1 MIFSRRR
8 SRHQETRTLGP
19 MVDTPIEEGIL
30 AAARWPT
37 LELFQDL
44 STADIEAI
52 AAVLEP
58 RSYAPGDV
66 ILREGAEGDAVYLL
80 DEGRVRISKA
90 PGDGRPAFS
99 RVLDAPSALGEMA
112 LIARTPRTATVR
124 ADGPVRCMRLD
135 RAAFEAIVQRHPDVA
150 RLLTRLVGERL
161 KEIDGIRRVG
171 KYRVVGTLGKGAVAD
186 VFEARHPELGQP
198 VALKMLSHALV
209 YHPQFAAQFDREAV
223 IVAGLAH
230 PNIVRVFDFE
240 RAYGTRFIVMERL
253 EGEMLADLIER
264 RAPPRWS
271 TVRRLLREVGS
282 ALHHAHGQGLIHR
295 DVKPSNI
302 FITTEGQAK
311 LLDFG
316 IAVHRERSAA
326 TGDAR
331 VGSPCYVAPEQ
342 ILGKPLDGR
351 ADIYALG
358 ITAFELITGQVPFD
372 APDVVALL
380 RKHLHSPLPDPRT
393 VRPDV
398 PADLAAFIARCCE
411 KDPAARF
418 PDCEAAVAA
427 LRDGPDGVIGGRR
440 TVRIDYGPGAA
451 DGVRAALEALEAAL
465 AKVEG
470 ATLKID

>member
-1 MIFSRRR
+1 MSADPV
-8 SRHQETRTLGP
+8 EPDG
-19 MVDTPIEEGIL
+19 L
-30 AAARWPT
+30 ATRWPT

-44 STADIEAI
+44 SSADVEAI
-52 AAVLEP
+52 GVVLEP
-58 RSYAPGDV
+58 RTYAPGQV
-66 ILREGAEGDAVYLL
+66 IMREGAEGDAMYLL
-80 DEGRVRISKA
+80 DEGRVRVQKA
-90 PGDGRPAFS
+90 PGDGRPQFE
-99 RVLDAPSALGEMA
+99 VTLDAPSALGEMA
-112 LIARTPRTATVR
+112 LIARTPRTATVY
-124 ADGPVRCMRLD
+124 ADGKVRCMRLD
-135 RAAFEAIVQRHPDVA
+135 RADFEAIVHRHPDVA

-209 YHPQFAAQFDREAV
+209 YHPQFASQFDREAV
-223 IVAGLAH
+223 IVAGLSH

-271 TVRRLLREVGS
+271 TVRRLLREVGA
-282 ALHHAHGQGLIHR
+282 ALHHAHQQGLIHR

-302 FITTEGQAK
+302 FITREEQAK

-316 IAVHRERSAA
+316 IAVHQERSAA
-326 TGDAR
+326 SGDAR

-372 APDVVALL
+372 AHDVVALL
-380 RKHLHSPLPDPRT
+380 RKHLHSPMPDPRSI
-393 VRPDV
+393 RPDV
-398 PADLAAFIARCCE
+398 PEDLALFISGCCRKKAR
-411 KDPAARF
+411 DRF
-418 PDCEAAVAA
+418 ADCEAAVAV
-427 LRDGPDGVIGGRR
+427 LQDGPDEPFGGRR
-440 TVRIDYGPGAA
+440 NVRIVHGPESEKAVRVALERLERALAGMPGVHVRID
-451 DGVRAALEALEAAL
+451 
-465 AKVEG
+465 
-470 ATLKID
+470 

>member
-8 SRHQETRTLGP
+8 SRHQETRTLAP
-19 MVDTPIEEGIL
+19 MVADPIEQDGL
-30 AAARWPT
+30 STRWPT

-44 STADIEAI
+44 ASADVEAI
-52 AAVLEP
+52 AKVLEP
-58 RSYAPGDV
+58 RTYAPGEV
-66 ILREGAEGDAVYLL
+66 IMREGAEGDAMYLL
-80 DEGRVRISKA
+80 DEGRVRVSKA
-90 PGDGRPAFS
+90 PGEGRPKFEVS
-99 RVLDAPSALGEMA
+99 LDAPSALGEMA
-112 LIARTPRTATVR
+112 LIARTPRTATVQ
-124 ADGPVRCMRLD
+124 ADGKVRCMRLD
-135 RAAFEAIVQRHPDVA
+135 RADFEAIVHRHPDVA

-209 YHPQFAAQFDREAV
+209 YHPQFATQFDREAV
-223 IVAGLAH
+223 IVAGLSH

-282 ALHHAHGQGLIHR
+282 ALHHAHQRGLIHR

-302 FITTEGQAK
+302 FITEDGTAK

-316 IAVHRERSAA
+316 IAVHQERSAA
-326 TGDAR
+326 KGDAR

-372 APDVVALL
+372 AHDVVALL
-380 RKHLHSPLPDPRT
+380 RKHLHSPMPDPRNI
-393 VRPDV
+393 RPDV
-398 PADLAAFIARCCE
+398 PDDLADFIAGCCQ
-411 KDPAARF
+411 KKARQRF
-418 PDCEAAVAA
+418 ADCEAALAV
-427 LRDGPDGVIGGRR
+427 LRDGAEDAFGGERTLRVLHGPETEKAVREAIDAFERALRRLPGVHIQ
-440 TVRIDYGPGAA
+440 ID
-451 DGVRAALEALEAAL
+451 
-465 AKVEG
+465 
-470 ATLKID
+470 

>member
-8 SRHQETRTLGP
+8 TRHQETRTLAP
-19 MVDTPIEEGIL
+19 MMADPIEQDGL
-30 AAARWPT
+30 SNRWPT

-44 STADIEAI
+44 SSADIEAM
-52 AAVLEP
+52 AMVLEP
-58 RSYAPGDV
+58 RTYAAGDV
-66 ILREGAEGDAVYLL
+66 IMREGAEGDAMYLL
-80 DEGRVRISKA
+80 DEGQVRISKA
-90 PGDGRPAFS
+90 AGDGRPAFQMT
-99 RVLDAPSALGEMA
+99 LAAPSALGEMA
-112 LIARTPRTATVR
+112 LVARTPRTATVHALGR
-124 ADGPVRCMRLD
+124 VRCMRLD
-135 RAAFEAIVQRHPDVA
+135 RADFEAIVHRHPDVA

-209 YHPQFAAQFDREAV
+209 YHPQFASQFDREAV
-223 IVAGLAH
+223 IVAGLSH
-230 PNIVRVFDFE
+230 PHIVRVFDFE

-271 TVRRLLREVGS
+271 TVRRLLREVCS
-282 ALHHAHGQGLIHR
+282 ALHHAHQRGLIHR

-302 FITTEGQAK
+302 FITTEEQAK

-316 IAVHRERSAA
+316 IAVHQERSAA

-372 APDVVALL
+372 AHDVVALL
-380 RKHLHSPLPDPRT
+380 RKHLHSPLPDPRNI
-393 VRPDV
+393 RPDV
-398 PADLAAFIARCCE
+398 PEDLAAFITGCC
-411 KDPAARF
+411 KKKPRDRF
-418 PDCEAAVAA
+418 ADCEAAAA
-427 LRDGPDGVIGGRR
+427 VLQDGSDDLLGGQVTLRVVHGPESTQAVRDALDQLERALSRLPGVHLRM
-440 TVRIDYGPGAA
+440 D
-451 DGVRAALEALEAAL
+451 
-465 AKVEG
+465 
-470 ATLKID
+470 

>member
-8 SRHQETRTLGP
+8 SRHQETRTLSP
-19 MVDTPIEEGIL
+19 MVSDPIEQDGL
-30 AAARWPT
+30 ANRWPT
-37 LELFQDL
+37 LDLFQDL
-44 STADIEAI
+44 STADVEAI
-52 AAVLEP
+52 AMVLEP
-58 RSYAPGDV
+58 RTYVPGEV
-66 ILREGAEGDAVYLL
+66 IMREGAEGDAMYLL

-90 PGDGRPAFS
+90 AGEGRPAFS
-99 RVLDAPSALGEMA
+99 RTLDAPSALGEMA
-112 LIARTPRTATVR
+112 LIARTPRTATVQ
-124 ADGPVRCMRLD
+124 ADGAVRCMRLD
-135 RAAFEAIVQRHPDVA
+135 RADFEAIVQRHPDVA

-271 TVRRLLREVGS
+271 TVRRLLREVAS
-282 ALHHAHGQGLIHR
+282 ALHHAHVRGLIHR

-302 FITTEGQAK
+302 FITTGGQAK

-316 IAVHRERSAA
+316 IAVHQERSAA

-342 ILGKPLDGR
+342 ILGKSLDGR

-380 RKHLHSPLPDPRT
+380 RKHLHTPLPDPRHIRPDMPADL
-393 VRPDV
+393 VEFIQGCCKKKPHQRFADCDAALAVLEDGPDV
-398 PADLAAFIARCCE
+398 PLGGQRTIRIAHGPE
-411 KDPAARF
+411 SED
-418 PDCEAAVAA
+418 AVRDA
-427 LRDGPDGVIGGRR
+427 LD
-440 TVRIDYGPGAA
+440 
-451 DGVRAALEALEAAL
+451 ALDKAL
-465 AKVEG
+465 AGLPGVE
-470 ATLKID
+470 LFVE

>member
-8 SRHQETRTLGP
+8 SRHQETRTLAP
-19 MVDTPIEEGIL
+19 MVENPIEQDGL
-30 AAARWPT
+30 STRWPT

-44 STADIEAI
+44 SSADVEAI
-52 AAVLEP
+52 AQVLEP
-58 RSYAPGDV
+58 CSFAAGAV
-66 ILREGAEGDAVYLL
+66 IMREGAEGDAMYLL
-80 DEGRVRISKA
+80 DEGRVRVHKM
-90 PGDGRPAFS
+90 PGEGRPRFE
-99 RVLDAPSALGEMA
+99 VTLDAPSALGEMA
-112 LIARTPRTATVR
+112 LIARTPRTATVK

-135 RAAFEAIVQRHPDVA
+135 RADFEAIVHRHPDVA

-209 YHPQFAAQFDREAV
+209 YHPQFARQFDREAV
-223 IVAGLAH
+223 IVAGLSH

-271 TVRRLLREVGS
+271 TVRRLLREVGA
-282 ALHHAHGQGLIHR
+282 ALQHAHQKGLIHR

-302 FITTEGQAK
+302 FITHEGQAK

-316 IAVHRERSAA
+316 IAVHQERSAA
-326 TGDAR
+326 SGDAR

-372 APDVVALL
+372 AHDVVALL
-380 RKHLHSPLPDPRT
+380 RKHLHSPLPDPRNI
-393 VRPDV
+393 RPDV
-398 PADLAAFIARCCE
+398 PDDLALFISGCCRKKAR
-411 KDPAARF
+411 DRF
-418 PDCEAAVAA
+418 PDCESALAV
-427 LRDGPDGVIGGRR
+427 LQDGVEDPFGGQR
-440 TVRIDYGPGAA
+440 TVRIVHGPETERA
-451 DGVRAALEALEAAL
+451 VREALDRLERSL
-465 AKVEG
+465 ARLPGVDIRIE
-470 ATLKID
+470 

>member
-8 SRHQETRTLGP
+8 SRHQETRTLSP
-19 MVDTPIEEGIL
+19 LVQAPVEGDGL
-30 AAARWPT
+30 SNRWPT

-44 STADIEAI
+44 SSADVEAI
-52 AAVLEP
+52 AKVLEP
-58 RSYAPGDV
+58 RTYAPGDV
-66 ILREGAEGDAVYLL
+66 IMQEGAEGDAMYLL
-80 DEGRVRISKA
+80 DEGRVRITKVA
-90 PGDGRPAFS
+90 ADGRPSFEMT
-99 RVLDAPSALGEMA
+99 LHAPSALGEMA
-112 LIARTPRTATVR
+112 LVARTPRTATVK
-124 ADGPVRCMRLD
+124 AESAVRCMRLD
-135 RAAFEAIVQRHPDVA
+135 RADFEAIVHRHPDVA

-209 YHPQFAAQFDREAV
+209 YHPQFARQFDREAV

-264 RAPPRWS
+264 RAPPHWS
-271 TVRRLLREVGS
+271 TVRRLLREVAS
-282 ALHHAHGQGLIHR
+282 ALHHAHQRGLIHR

-302 FITTEGQAK
+302 FITTDEQAK

-316 IAVHRERSAA
+316 IAVHQDRSAA

-342 ILGKPLDGR
+342 ILGKALDGR

-372 APDVVALL
+372 AHDVVALL
-380 RKHLHSPLPDPRT
+380 RKHLHSPMPDPRDI
-393 VRPDV
+393 RPDV
-398 PADLAAFIARCCE
+398 PEDLAAFIRGCCQ
-411 KDPAARF
+411 KKPRQRF
-418 PDCEAAVAA
+418 ADCEAALAV
-427 LRDGPDGVIGGRR
+427 LKDGPDEPFGGER
-440 TVRIDYGPGAA
+440 TVRIVHGPESERA
-451 DGVRAALEALEAAL
+451 VRIALEQLEKTL
-465 AKVEG
+465 ARLPGVH
-470 ATLKID
+470 LRID